1 MDEIAYS
8 SEGIMQLCAL
18 MGEDITPRR
27 NFVMNRIDYSQY
39 GDM

>member
-1 MDEIAYS
+1 MDEIGYS
-8 SEGIMQLCAL
+8 PEGIEQLCAL

-27 NFVMNRIDYSQY
+27 DFVMNRIDYSQY